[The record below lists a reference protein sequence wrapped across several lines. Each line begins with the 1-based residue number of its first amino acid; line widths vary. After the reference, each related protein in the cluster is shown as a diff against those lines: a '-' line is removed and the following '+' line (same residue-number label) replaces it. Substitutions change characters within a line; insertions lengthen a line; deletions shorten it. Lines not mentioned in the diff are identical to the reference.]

1 MKAALPGMVMP
12 VQSAASHSCTH
23 LRSKA
28 ARLEVDMSEH
38 SSHSDEQTAH
48 QLDIG
53 SYLRLEAALLGIVIP
68 TRGVMARGTLRRL
81 PELLS
86 LL

>member
-1 MKAALPGMVMP
+1 M
-12 VQSAASHSCTH
+12 
-23 LRSKA
+23 R
-28 ARLEVDMSEH
+28 
-38 SSHSDEQTAH
+38 
-48 QLDIG
+48 
-53 SYLRLEAALLGIVIP
+53 SYLRLEAALLGMVIP

>member
-1 MKAALPGMVMP
+1 MG
-12 VQSAASHSCTH
+12 SD
-23 LRSKA
+23 LRP
-28 ARLEVDMSEH
+28 
-38 SSHSDEQTAH
+38 
-48 QLDIG
+48 
-53 SYLRLEAALLGIVIP
+53 EAALLGMVIP